1 MPIYF
6 IYTLQHAIYLAT
18 PIKSQIKLQ
27 RQRNLN
33 DVIRRLNEAQD
44 LIKQWRIFMKV
55 PKNVPMSSLIVGKE
69 NLCEMLE

>member
-1 MPIYF
+1 MSIYS

-18 PIKSQIKLQ
+18 PIESQIKLQ
-27 RQRNLN
+27 CQRNLY
-33 DVIRRLNEAQD
+33 DVIQRLNEIQY
-44 LIKQWRIFMKV
+44 LIKQWRILMKV